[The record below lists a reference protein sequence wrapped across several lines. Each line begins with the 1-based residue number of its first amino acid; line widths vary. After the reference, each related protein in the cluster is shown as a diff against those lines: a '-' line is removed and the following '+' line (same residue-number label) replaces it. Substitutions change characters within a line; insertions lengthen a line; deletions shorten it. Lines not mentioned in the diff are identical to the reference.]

1 MKKMVLLVLL
11 SVMSVGVAADN
22 AHAIFGGRAWRVTA
36 RQEGFGLFGLRRS
49 KTGRFFRKSASVEV
63 KPHHGLETELV
74 IQHSETEPD
83 YWNGDRVNPNH
94 WNKNHPDYGGET
106 WVESYERNKAALKKR
121 AEDRRKAKKILML
134 FNKEVKVSWL
144 HPVLL

>member
-49 KTGRFFRKSASVEV
+49 KTGRFFRKVENQSPTKV
-63 KPHHGLETELV
+63 RMALDGQIKDWRFLEFED
-74 IQHSETEPD
+74 EDE
-83 YWNGDRVNPNH
+83 NPFKH
-94 WNKNHPDYGGET
+94 YRD
-106 WVESYERNKAALKKR
+106 LK
-121 AEDRRKAKKILML
+121 
-134 FNKEVKVSWL
+134 
-144 HPVLL
+144 

>member
-49 KTGRFFRKSASVEV
+49 KTGRFFRKSAAVENQSPT
-63 KPHHGLETELV
+63 KARMALDGQIKDWKFLEFERDD
-74 IQHSETEPD
+74 E
-83 YWNGDRVNPNH
+83 NPFKH
-94 WNKNHPDYGGET
+94 YRD
-106 WVESYERNKAALKKR
+106 LK
-121 AEDRRKAKKILML
+121 
-134 FNKEVKVSWL
+134 
-144 HPVLL
+144 

>member
-49 KTGRFFRKSASVEV
+49 KTGRFFRKSAAVENQSPTKV
-63 KPHHGLETELV
+63 RMALDGQIKDWKFLEFERDD
-74 IQHSETEPD
+74 E
-83 YWNGDRVNPNH
+83 NPFKH
-94 WNKNHPDYGGET
+94 YRD
-106 WVESYERNKAALKKR
+106 LK
-121 AEDRRKAKKILML
+121 
-134 FNKEVKVSWL
+134 
-144 HPVLL
+144 

>member
-49 KTGRFFRKSASVEV
+49 KTGRFFRKSAAVEIQKGPYQLQYVREAVDGHIKDWKFLTLEDPFKEFKPGTEYRVV
-63 KPHHGLETELV
+63 K
-74 IQHSETEPD
+74 
-83 YWNGDRVNPNH
+83 
-94 WNKNHPDYGGET
+94 
-106 WVESYERNKAALKKR
+106 
-121 AEDRRKAKKILML
+121 
-134 FNKEVKVSWL
+134 
-144 HPVLL
+144 

>member
-49 KTGRFFRKSASVEV
+49 KTGRFFRKVENQSPTKV
-63 KPHHGLETELV
+63 RIALDGQIKDWKFLEFERDD
-74 IQHSETEPD
+74 E
-83 YWNGDRVNPNH
+83 NPFKH
-94 WNKNHPDYGGET
+94 YRD
-106 WVESYERNKAALKKR
+106 LK
-121 AEDRRKAKKILML
+121 
-134 FNKEVKVSWL
+134 
-144 HPVLL
+144 

>member
-49 KTGRFFRKSASVEV
+49 KTGRFFRKSAAVENQSPTDATKV
-63 KPHHGLETELV
+63 RMALDGQIKDWKFLEFED
-74 IQHSETEPD
+74 EDE
-83 YWNGDRVNPNH
+83 NPFKH
-94 WNKNHPDYGGET
+94 Y
-106 WVESYERNKAALKKR
+106 RNLK
-121 AEDRRKAKKILML
+121 
-134 FNKEVKVSWL
+134 
-144 HPVLL
+144 

>member
-49 KTGRFFRKSASVEV
+49 KTGRFFRKSAAVENQSPTKVGMALDGQIGLPESGEKRVRSLLYLGRV
-63 KPHHGLETELV
+63 KGWKFLEFED
-74 IQHSETEPD
+74 EDE
-83 YWNGDRVNPNH
+83 NPFKH
-94 WNKNHPDYGGET
+94 YRD
-106 WVESYERNKAALKKR
+106 LK
-121 AEDRRKAKKILML
+121 
-134 FNKEVKVSWL
+134 
-144 HPVLL
+144 